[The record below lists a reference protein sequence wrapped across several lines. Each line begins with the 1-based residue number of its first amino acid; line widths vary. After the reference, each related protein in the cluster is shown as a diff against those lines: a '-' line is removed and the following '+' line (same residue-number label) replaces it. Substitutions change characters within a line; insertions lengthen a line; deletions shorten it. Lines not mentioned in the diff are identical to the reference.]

1 MTMNELE
8 SVYCFEV
15 VLTINGLLVVFTPGE
30 EILQLCNIRIL
41 PGSCNQFVPPP
52 VRSPLLNFS
61 SGTRLNLG

>member
-41 PGSCNQFVPPP
+41 PDLVTSSCL
-52 VRSPLLNFS
+52 RL
-61 SGTRLNLG
+61 SGARF

>member
-30 EILQLCNIRIL
+30 EILQLCNILLPLRIL
-41 PGSCNQFVPPP
+41 P
-52 VRSPLLNFS
+52 RDLL
-61 SGTRLNLG
+61 